1 VNYLFDT
8 NIISEVRKG
17 AKCDS
22 NVAAWYD
29 SIDDADIYLSVLTL
43 GELRKGVERARA
55 SDPTQTR
62 ALEKWL
68 TTVAECFSERILTVD
83 QAVADEWGRMGAK
96 RPVSTVNSLLA
107 ATAKV
112 HGMTLAM
119 RNVSDV
125 ADLGADL
132 FNHTLSLAL
141 SIRTAPRRGL
151 RPAANR

>member
-1 VNYLFDT
+1 VNYLIDT

-22 NVAAWYD
+22 NVAGWYG
-29 SIDDADIYLSVLTL
+29 SIDDADIYLSVLVL
-43 GELRKGVERARA
+43 GEIRKGVERVRS
-55 SDPTQTR
+55 SDPAQAR

-68 TTVAECFSERILTVD
+68 TTVVGSFAERILPID

-96 RPVSTVNSLLA
+96 RPVSTVDALLA

-112 HGMTLAM
+112 HGMTLAT

-125 ADLGADL
+125 ADLGAS
-132 FNHTLSLAL
+132 FVN
-141 SIRTAPRRGL
+141 PFERR
-151 RPAANR
+151 A